1 MAVRVSNVVDPTLLF
16 EFTCTEWA
24 LMSDATKADWTV
36 TENSCGVFSG
46 FGSPYAASD
55 LISTLNGVIGTDDPI
70 TLTLIDGVY
79 TIGISPATGTT
90 PGSMSASDYLKAQT
104 YLEPVSLNTI
114 SVAIPAGAV
123 TSITVGTALLLQEY
137 VVGDVFSVVDNTT
150 GARVK
155 LTVTADTTAG
165 GTTISATGTAAATIP
180 IGGILVPI
188 YSARQFLTEGSGID
202 ITGGVIS
209 NTAPDQ
215 TVALTAGTGIGITGT
230 YPNFTITNSAP
241 DQTVVLTQGANI
253 TITGTYPNFTIA
265 SSGVS
270 DGDKGD
276 ITVSGSGATWTIDND
291 VVTYAKIQNV
301 TTNRVLGRVS
311 AGSGDVQE
319 LGPGTSMS
327 FLSSGFIVRN
337 ALTGDVTA
345 AQDSNATTIANN
357 AVTTAKILDANIT
370 TAKVADDAVTYAK
383 IQNVTATNRVLGR
396 ITAGAGNVEE
406 LTQANLYTL
415 LGMTGVANK
424 IGRASCRERV

>member
-55 LISTLNGVIGTDDPI
+55 LVSTLNGVIGTDDPI
-70 TLTLIDGVY
+70 TLTLIDRVY

-90 PGSMSASDYLKAQT
+90 PGSMSANDYLKAQT

-165 GTTISATGTAAATIP
+165 STTISATGTAAVEIP

-188 YSARQFLTEGSGID
+188 YSARQILTAGTGVSIV
-202 ITGGVIS
+202 GGVIT

-241 DQTVVLTQGANI
+241 ARE
-253 TITGTYPNFTIA
+253 A
-265 SSGVS
+265 SIS
-270 DGDKGD
+270 
-276 ITVSGSGATWTIDND
+276 
-291 VVTYAKIQNV
+291 
-301 TTNRVLGRVS
+301 
-311 AGSGDVQE
+311 
-319 LGPGTSMS
+319 
-327 FLSSGFIVRN
+327 
-337 ALTGDVTA
+337 
-345 AQDSNATTIANN
+345 
-357 AVTTAKILDANIT
+357 
-370 TAKVADDAVTYAK
+370 
-383 IQNVTATNRVLGR
+383 
-396 ITAGAGNVEE
+396 
-406 LTQANLYTL
+406 
-415 LGMTGVANK
+415 
-424 IGRASCRERV
+424 